1 MSNTSLYV
9 LEAELFDYISIQ
21 IDRYFALFIFF
32 FAVIGNI
39 LNILVLSQPTLRSNP
54 CAWLFLTSSIAN
66 LITVLFALT
75 TRIMAGWGTDPT
87 DTQGWICKLRAF
99 ILFSSRTTAFWLIA
113 LATVDRCLASSP
125 NAAHRRINTL
135 KNIQLSFILVVIV
148 SVLLYSQMFYCYEA
162 NLILTPLKCYGKSA
176 ACRLFTDVAYGC
188 VSILLPLFCMIFF
201 GMRTIYHIHQVQT
214 RVHPMHVT
222 TAGHCNT
229 TTLGSRE
236 HSSTPW
242 KKQDRHLFL
251 MLIVQVIIQSTLTIP
266 QVVAKFYIS
275 ATINEEQ
282 TPLKLSVDHFF
293 YNFALLLSFL
303 ANGMPFYIYT
313 LCGGNI
319 FRQPLLNLTN
329 MVIAIIR
336 QRR

>member
-1 MSNTSLYV
+1 MFNTSLYAS
-9 LEAELFDYISIQ
+9 EAELFDYLSIQ
-21 IDRYFALFIFF
+21 MDRYFALFIFF
-32 FAVIGNI
+32 FAVIGNT

-99 ILFSSRTTAFWLIA
+99 ILFSSRTIAFWLIA
-113 LATVDRCLASSP
+113 LATVDRCMASSP
-125 NAAHRRINTL
+125 NAAHRRMNTL
-135 KNIQLSFILVVIV
+135 KNIQKIFLLVVIV
-148 SVLLYSQMFYCYEA
+148 SILLYSQIFYCYEA
-162 NLILTPLKCYGKSA
+162 NLILTPLKCYGKSP

-188 VSILLPLFCMIFF
+188 VSILLPLLCMIVF
-201 GMRTIYHIHQVQT
+201 GMRTIYHIHQVQS
-214 RVHPMHVT
+214 RVQPVHVT
-222 TAGHCNT
+222 NADHHQPTTA
-229 TTLGSRE
+229 GSRE
-236 HSSTPW
+236 HSHNPW
-242 KKQDRHLFL
+242 KKHDRHLFL
-251 MLIVQVIIQSTLTIP
+251 MLIVQVIIQSILTIP
-266 QVVAKFYIS
+266 QVIAKFYIS
-275 ATINEEQ
+275 ATMGDEQ
-282 TPLKLSVDHFF
+282 TPLKLSIDHFL

-329 MVIAIIR
+329 MIIAALR